1 MHTFR
6 SCWVI
11 TSGRCSWKAASHET
25 EHLQSMEW
33 LMWAF
38 ALTGTATLGGSMH
51 IGTLP
56 NGEP

>member
-1 MHTFR
+1 
-6 SCWVI
+6 
-11 TSGRCSWKAASHET
+11 
-25 EHLQSMEW
+25 MEW
-33 LMWAF
+33 LIWAF